1 MAANGTKDKLVGTK
15 MTETK
20 RQNVKICFLATAAF
34 SLVANAF
41 AYFNLT
47 PHHDS
52 INHIFH
58 FAGTWEI
65 SL

>member
-1 MAANGTKDKLVGTK
+1 

-20 RQNVKICFLATAAF
+20 KQNAKICFLATAAF

-47 PHHDS
+47 PHHKCHAIPNAMLSRSRLLPNGGWKNDHQ
-52 INHIFH
+52 I
-58 FAGTWEI
+58 
-65 SL
+65 